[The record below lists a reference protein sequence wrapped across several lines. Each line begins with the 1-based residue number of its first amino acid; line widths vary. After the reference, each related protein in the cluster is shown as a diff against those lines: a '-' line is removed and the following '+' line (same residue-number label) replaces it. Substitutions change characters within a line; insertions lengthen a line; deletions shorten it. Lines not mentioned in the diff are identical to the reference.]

1 MVRKRGLTSR
11 FRDED
16 PIDQSPDHVLVGVVK
31 IPENAESPW
40 RLISKRISMAFLA
53 LLLAALVVYFDR
65 GGYEG
70 GGGPDGKL
78 TFIDAIYYATVS
90 LSTTGYGDIT
100 PVTQQARLINTVVI
114 TPLRVVFLILLV
126 GTTLSVLTE
135 QSRQAFKIQRWRS
148 FVRNHTVV
156 VGYGTK
162 GRSATAAMLADDT
175 SPDDIVVVDTD
186 PQALKAAAA
195 RGLVT
200 VQGSATRSDV
210 LKLAGVTRA
219 AAVVVATNSD
229 DTAVLVTLTA
239 RELAPNAKIVATV
252 RESDNRHLLK
262 QSGADSVV
270 VSAETTGRLL
280 GLATITPTVVGI
292 MEDLLTPDEGF
303 SISERRVEESEVGG
317 SPRHLTELVLGVVRK
332 GQLIKVNEPEADAL
346 ESGDRLL
353 YIRMIA
359 G

>member
-1 MVRKRGLTSR
+1 MKKRALASR
-11 FRDED
+11 FRDD
-16 PIDQSPDHVLVGVVK
+16 APIDESPDHVLVGVVS
-31 IPENAESPW
+31 IPESTESPW
-40 RLISKRISMAFLA
+40 RLIGKRLVVAFAA
-53 LLLAALVVYFDR
+53 LFLAALVVYLD
-65 GGYEG
+65 GDGYTG
-70 GGGPDGKL
+70 GGGENGHL
-78 TFIDAIYYATVS
+78 TFIDAVYYSTVS

-100 PVTQQARLINTVVI
+100 PVTQQARLINTVLI
-114 TPLRVVFLILLV
+114 TPLRLLFLILLV
-126 GTTLSVLTE
+126 GTTLAVLTE
-135 QSRQAFKIQRWRS
+135 QSRQAFKIQRWRRV
-148 FVRNHTVV
+148 VRNHTVV
-156 VGYGTK
+156 AGYGTK
-162 GRSATAAMLADDT
+162 GRSSVAAMLADDT
-175 SPDDIVVVDTD
+175 SPEDIVIVDTD

-210 LKLAGVTRA
+210 LKLAGVSRA
-219 AAVVVATNSD
+219 AAVVVATDTD

-252 RESDNRHLLK
+252 RESDNKHLLK

-270 VSAETTGRLL
+270 VSAENAGRLL
-280 GLATITPTVVGI
+280 GLATITPAVVGI

-303 SISERRVEESEVGG
+303 SIAERRVEESEVGG
-317 SPRHLTELVLGVVRK
+317 SPRHLADLVLGVVRR

-353 YIRMIA
+353 YIRMSA